1 MRSAVQRTAEFFS
14 LWRNSNNLLDRA
26 VDGGKEFWVMACGL
40 MPVLSFL
47 LTTGSS
53 YDLYS

>member
-1 MRSAVQRTAEFFS
+1 MRSAVKRAAEFFS
-14 LWRNSNNLLDRA
+14 LWRNSNILLDRA
-26 VDGGKEFWVMACGL
+26 VDGGKEFWVMACDL
-40 MPVLSFL
+40 MPVWSFL